1 MSLSTRLILLLT
13 AAVGLVM
20 ALAGFYLLRQRQE
33 ILARAW
39 RNELNAHAVTLQ
51 LALEDSYRAGRIS
64 DAQRLI
70 DHLSENPRVFSV
82 ILFDEEG
89 RTAMLSNPLLAAE
102 VAGRPEVRGLITGVI
117 TTGQP
122 AELVQGRHGQEVFSV
137 ILPVRISATRRGAVE
152 ISQPTDFIKADSIR
166 ARRDI
171 ALVTLALFAA
181 IIMLVILVMRH
192 NLLRPIKELLMGAK
206 AVGQGDLAF
215 RVIVP
220 GSGNEINELAREFN
234 RMAESLAEQRAMAA
248 QESEERMAL
257 ERELRHSERL
267 ATVGRLAAGVAHE
280 MGAPLNVIKGRVE
293 MMRDRPEAPLEK
305 RLRNLEIVGAQAD
318 AITGIVRQLLTL
330 ARPFHLRRESLALS
344 SLFDGV
350 VELLEEEARQSG
362 VNITV
367 NSNHGVWVAGDRAL
381 LHQALMNLC
390 VNALHAM
397 EVKGGQLKI
406 EMMSG
411 PPTESLPGVGAKNSA
426 RFVGVRVSDTGVG
439 IVPEHLPH
447 VFDPFFT
454 TKEVGKGTGLGLS
467 VSRRIVEEHGG
478 WIEAANRPEGGA
490 AFTCWLPLTT
500 IAPEPE
506 DQNAGG
512 DWDECTHSGG

>member
-13 AAVGLVM
+13 TAVGLVM
-20 ALAGFYLLRQRQE
+20 VLAGFYLLRQRQE

-89 RTAMLSNPLLAAE
+89 RPAMLSNPLLAAE
-102 VAGRPEVRGLITGVI
+102 VAGRPEVRGTITGVI

-122 AELVQGRHGQEVFSV
+122 AELVQGRNGQEVFSV
-137 ILPVRISATRRGAVE
+137 ILPVRISAARRGAVE
-152 ISQPTDFIKADSIR
+152 ISQPADFIKADSVR

-171 ALVTLALFAA
+171 ALLTLALFAA
-181 IIMLVILVMRH
+181 IILLVIQVMRH

-234 RMAESLAEQRAMAA
+234 RMAESLAEQRAMAER
-248 QESEERMAL
+248 ESEERLAL

-330 ARPFHLRRESLALS
+330 ARPFHLRREPLALS
-344 SLFDGV
+344 SLVAGV
-350 VELLEEEARQSG
+350 VELLEEQARQSG
-362 VNITV
+362 VSIAV
-367 NSNHGVWVAGDRAL
+367 NSTHDVRVDGDRTL

-397 EVKGGQLKI
+397 EVNGGQLKI
-406 EMMSG
+406 EMMNE
-411 PPTESLPGVGAKNSA
+411 PPAESLPAAEARNGA
-426 RFVGVRVSDTGVG
+426 RFVGVRVSDTGLG

-500 IAPEPE
+500 AAPEPE
-506 DQNAGG
+506 DQPEDQNERTHTGG
-512 DWDECTHSGG
+512 

>member
-13 AAVGLVM
+13 AAVGVVM

-51 LALEDSYRAGRIS
+51 LALEDNYRAGRIS
-64 DAQRLI
+64 DAQRMI
-70 DHLSENPRVFSV
+70 DHLSDNPRVFSV

-89 RTAMLSNPLLAAE
+89 RTAMLSNSLLAGE
-102 VAGRPEVRGLITGVI
+102 VEGAPEVRGVIATGR
-117 TTGQP
+117 P
-122 AELVQGRHGQEVFSV
+122 AEFVQRRHGQEVFSV
-137 ILPVRISATRRGAVE
+137 ILPVRISAARRGAVE
-152 ISQPTDFIKADSIR
+152 ISQPTDFIKTDSIR

-171 ALVTLALFAA
+171 ALLTLALFAA
-181 IIMLVILVMRH
+181 IILLVVVMMRH
-192 NLLRPIKELLMGAK
+192 HLLRPIKELLMGAK

-215 RVIVP
+215 RVVVS
-220 GSGNEINELAREFN
+220 GSGSEINELAREFN
-234 RMAESLAEQRAMAA
+234 RMAESLAEQRARAEREA
-248 QESEERMAL
+248 EERLAL

-318 AITGIVRQLLTL
+318 AITRIVRQLLTL
-330 ARPFHLRRESLALS
+330 ARPFHLRRKPFALASLLA
-344 SLFDGV
+344 GA
-350 VELLEEEARQSG
+350 VELLEEEARQAG
-362 VNITV
+362 VSITV
-367 NSNHGVWVAGDRAL
+367 SSSNGDSVDGDHTL
-381 LHQALMNLC
+381 LHQALINLC
-390 VNALHAM
+390 LNALHAM
-397 EVKGGQLKI
+397 EGRMGRMMI
-406 EMMSG
+406 EIISPAAAG
-411 PPTESLPGVGAKNSA
+411 DRNETE
-426 RFVGVRVSDTGVG
+426 FVGVRVSDTGPG
-439 IVPEHLPH
+439 IAPDHLPH

-478 WIEAANRPEGGA
+478 WLEAANRAEGGA
-490 AFTCWLPLTT
+490 AFTCWLPLTPIT
-500 IAPEPE
+500 PETLEPGATTKEEQNAGE
-506 DQNAGG
+506 DQNQCSHTGG
-512 DWDECTHSGG
+512 

>member
-13 AAVGLVM
+13 AAVGIVM
-20 ALAGFYLLRQRQE
+20 TLAGFYLLRQRQE

-70 DHLSENPRVFSV
+70 DRLSENPRVFSV

-89 RTAMLSNPLLAAE
+89 RPAMLSNSLLAGEA
-102 VAGRPEVRGLITGVI
+102 VDQPEVRVVVA
-117 TTGQP
+117 TGQP
-122 AELVQGRHGQEVFSV
+122 VELFHHRRGKEVFSV
-137 ILPVRISATRRGAVE
+137 ILPVRISAARRGAVE

-181 IIMLVILVMRH
+181 IILLVAMMMRH
-192 NLLRPIKELLMGAK
+192 NLLRPIRELLMGAK

-215 RVIVP
+215 RVIVS
-220 GSGNEINELAREFN
+220 GSGSEINELAREFN
-234 RMAESLAEQRAMAA
+234 RMAGRLAEQKVRVER
-248 QESEERMAL
+248 ESEERLAL

-305 RLRNLEIVGAQAD
+305 RLRNLEIIGAQTD
-318 AITGIVRQLLTL
+318 AITDIVRQLLTL

-344 SLFDGV
+344 SLFIGV
-350 VELLEEEARQSG
+350 VELLEDEAQQAGVSIIASSG
-362 VNITV
+362 EGACVD
-367 NSNHGVWVAGDRAL
+367 GDRTL

-397 EVKGGQLKI
+397 ENQGGYLTI
-406 EMMSG
+406 ELTTDS
-411 PPTESLPGVGAKNSA
+411 PVTTENWDGAK
-426 RFVGVRVSDTGVG
+426 FVGLRVLDTGPG
-439 IVPEHLPH
+439 IAPDYLPH

-478 WIEAANRPEGGA
+478 WIEAANRSEGGA
-490 AFTCWLPLTT
+490 AFTCWLPRS
-500 IAPEPE
+500 ASVPESKQGVTP
-506 DQNAGG
+506 GG
-512 DWDECTHSGG
+512 EKK